1 MTRLGFIGTGS
12 ITAAMVRGLKAS
24 PLQAWPILLTPR
36 NAELAAELASD
47 LPGVTVAAD
56 NQAVVD
62 SSDMVFLAVR
72 PQIAE
77 SVLRPLHFRA
87 GQNVVSLIAG
97 LSCDTVSDW
106 TGAPHVTRAIPL
118 PFVQNGSDVTPI
130 HPPQAD
136 VAQVFDALGKALSV
150 QDAKA
155 FDIYSSASALM
166 ATYFSLVETASD
178 WMVAKGLNAEDSR
191 SYLGALFGNLGDV
204 LRDDP
209 RSLDDL
215 RVAHSTVGGL
225 NEQVFH
231 QFTAAGGATAL
242 TDALTSV
249 YHRVAGIKA

>member
-24 PLQAWPILLTPR
+24 PLQAWPVLLTPR
-36 NAELAAELASD
+36 NAGLAAELASS

-62 SSDMVFLAVR
+62 GADMVFLAIR

-97 LSCDTVSDW
+97 VSCQTIADW
-106 TGAPHVTRAIPL
+106 TGATQVTRAIPL
-118 PFVQNGSDVTPI
+118 PFVQACSDVTPI
-130 HPPQAD
+130 HPPRAD
-136 VAQVFDALGKALSV
+136 VAQVFDALGKALPVS
-150 QDAKA
+150 DATA
-155 FDIYSSASALM
+155 FDVYSSASALM

-178 WMVAKGLNAEDSR
+178 WMVAQGLEGADAR
-191 SYLGALFGNLGDV
+191 RYLGALFGNLGDV
-204 LRDDP
+204 LRGDL
-209 RSLDDL
+209 RSLEAL
-215 RVAHSTVGGL
+215 RVAHSTAGGL

-249 YHRVAGIKA
+249 YHRVAGLKP

>member
-24 PLQAWPILLTPR
+24 PLQAWPVLLTPR
-36 NAELAAELASD
+36 NAGLAAELASS

-62 SSDMVFLAVR
+62 GADMVFLAIR

-97 LSCDTVSDW
+97 VSCQTIADW
-106 TGAPHVTRAIPL
+106 TGATQVTRAIPL
-118 PFVQNGSDVTPI
+118 PFVQACSDVTPI
-130 HPPQAD
+130 HPPRTD
-136 VAQVFDALGKALSV
+136 VAQVFDALGKALPVS
-150 QDAKA
+150 DATA
-155 FDIYSSASALM
+155 FDVYSSASALM

-178 WMVAKGLNAEDSR
+178 WMVAQGLEGADAR
-191 SYLGALFGNLGDV
+191 RYLGALFGNLGDV
-204 LRDDP
+204 LRGDL
-209 RSLDDL
+209 RSLEAL
-215 RVAHSTVGGL
+215 RVAHSTAGGL

-249 YHRVAGIKA
+249 YHRVAGLKP